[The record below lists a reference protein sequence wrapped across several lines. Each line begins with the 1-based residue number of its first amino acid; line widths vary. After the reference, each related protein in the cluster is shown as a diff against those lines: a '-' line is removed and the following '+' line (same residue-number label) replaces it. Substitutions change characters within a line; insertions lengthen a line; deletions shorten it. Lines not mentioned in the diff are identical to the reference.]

1 MAAYAIRRVAWVV
14 FTLFIVSVITF
25 AIAFLMPTDPARMVA
40 GPNAPQSVVNS
51 IHHQLGL
58 DQPLYVQYL
67 DFVNRALHGNFGRSY
82 KTQQEVLPAI
92 MERFPYTAELAIFGV
107 LIELAIGVT
116 TGIIVAV
123 KRGVVEGFSN
133 IFVLVGLALPQ
144 FWLGIILLYVFGYK
158 FPIFPLGGTS
168 GFMSLVLPAFTFGVT
183 QAAFYTRMTRAGMLE
198 VLSEGYI
205 RTARAKGLKNS
216 MVVFKHAFRNAMR
229 PVVTMFGMDLGYSL
243 GGLLVI
249 EQVFGWPGIGVQAW
263 QAVQNQ
269 DIPMIMGTVLFAS
282 LLIVAANLAI
292 DLLYPLLDPRI
303 TYG

>member
-1 MAAYAIRRVAWVV
+1 
-14 FTLFIVSVITF
+14 
-25 AIAFLMPTDPARMVA
+25 
-40 GPNAPQSVVNS
+40 VND

-58 DQPLYVQYL
+58 DRPFYIQYV
-67 DFVNRALHGNFGRSY
+67 DFVNRALHGDFGRSY
-82 KTQQEVLPAI
+82 RTQQEVLPAI
-92 MERFPYTAELAIFGV
+92 MERFPYTAELAILGV

-144 FWLGIILLYVFGYK
+144 FWLGIILLYFFAYK
-158 FPIFPLGGTS
+158 FPIFPLGGTG

-183 QAAFYTRMTRAGMLE
+183 QAAWYTRMTRAGMLE

-216 MVVFKHAFRNAMR
+216 AVIYKHAFRNAVR
-229 PVVTMFGMDLGYSL
+229 PVVTMFGMDLGYAL

-249 EQVFGWPGIGVQAW
+249 EQVFGWPGIGTQAW

-282 LLIVAANLAI
+282 LLIVAANLVI

>member
-1 MAAYAIRRVAWVV
+1 MAAYAVRRIAWLL
-14 FTLFIVSVITF
+14 FTLFLVSAITF
-25 AIAFLMPTDPARMVA
+25 SIAFLMPTDPARMVA

-58 DQPLYVQYL
+58 DQPFYVQYL
-67 DFVNRALHGNFGRSY
+67 EFVNRALHGNFGRSF
-82 KTQQEVLPAI
+82 KTQQQVLPAI
-92 MERFPYTAELAIFGV
+92 MEHFPYTAELALFGV
-107 LIELAIGVT
+107 AIELAIGVT

-123 KRGVVEGFSN
+123 KRGFVEGFSN

-144 FWLGIILLYVFGYK
+144 FWLGIILLYLFAYK
-158 FPIFPLGGTS
+158 FPIFPLGGTG
-168 GFMSLVLPAFTFGVT
+168 GFMSLVLPAFTFGIT

-198 VLSEGYI
+198 VLNEGYI
-205 RTARAKGLKNS
+205 RTARAKGLSNS
-216 MVVFKHAFRNAMR
+216 MVIFKHAFRNAMR

-249 EQVFGWPGIGVQAW
+249 EEVFGWPGIGVQAW

-282 LLIVAANLAI
+282 LLIVAANLLI
-292 DLLYPLLDPRI
+292 DLLYPFVDPRI
-303 TYG
+303 TY

>member
-1 MAAYAIRRVAWVV
+1 MAAYAVRRMAWMF

-25 AIAFLMPTDPARMVA
+25 AIAFMMPTDPARMVA

-58 DQPLYVQYL
+58 DQPFYVQYL
-67 DFVNRALHGNFGRSY
+67 EFVNRALHGNFGRSY

-92 MERFPYTAELAIFGV
+92 MQRFPYTAELAVFGV

-133 IFVLVGLALPQ
+133 VLVLVGLAVPQ
-144 FWLGIILLYVFGYK
+144 FWLGIILLYVFAFK
-158 FPIFPLGGTS
+158 FPIFPLGGTG
-168 GFMSLVLPAFTFGVT
+168 GFMSLVLPAFTFGIT

-216 MVVFKHAFRNAMR
+216 LVIFKHAFRNAMR
-229 PVVTMFGMDLGYSL
+229 PVITMFGMDLGYSL

-249 EQVFGWPGIGVQAW
+249 EEVFGWPGIGVQAW

-282 LLIVAANLAI
+282 LLIVAANLFI
-292 DLLYPLLDPRI
+292 DLLYPFVDPRI
-303 TYG
+303 TY